1 MRPKQLKN
9 GVKPR
14 RFKTDAR
21 CPFCGRHVDLYDADT
36 DFIIRENKYLQKSR
50 QYFHKTC
57 FQRFYSVR
65 GDEGDRTTTSTES
78 D

>member
-1 MRPKQLKN
+1 MIQSKRVRRKN
-9 GVKPR
+9 IKNR
-14 RFKTDAR
+14 IN
-21 CPFCGRHVDLYDADT
+21 CPFCGRSVDLNDTDT

-65 GDEGDRTTTSTES
+65 GDDGDRTTTSTKS

>member
-1 MRPKQLKN
+1 MIQ
-9 GVKPR
+9 PR
-14 RFKTDAR
+14 KVRRKKIKCR
-21 CPFCGRHVDLYDADT
+21 LNCPFCGRGVDLNDADT

-65 GDEGDRTTTSTES
+65 SSEHDRTASSTKS
-78 D
+78 N